1 MVWRVQLPAYMRI
14 STSSVWLA
22 SSGSLAL
29 GSLALLLTLCALA
42 APARAEHKDAARPG
56 ERVAAAAAE
65 AVHTERGATSLP
77 TGVLSEAVR
86 TERGA
91 GSLTTGELGLTGVRG
106 ARKDA
111 FLEASEVA
119 AEVRPYAPDIERCY
133 LDRLGDVRRAGRLDL
148 TFVIGR
154 DGHVVSLD
162 AAAPGLPARTVR
174 QVAACIREA
183 VDPIHFPARRG
194 DTTAIVPYLFQ
205 HTNTPGGGPQLSC
218 WNPKGCH

>member
-1 MVWRVQLPAYMRI
+1 MRI
-14 STSSVWLA
+14 STSPVSLA
-22 SSGSLAL
+22 PSGSLAL
-29 GSLALLLTLCALA
+29 GSLASLGMLCALA
-42 APARAEHKDAARPG
+42 APARAEHTDAATPR

-65 AVHTERGATSLP
+65 AVRTERGATSLP
-77 TGVLSEAVR
+77 TGAVTEEVR
-86 TERGA
+86 TARGA
-91 GSLTTGELGLTGVRG
+91 TSLTTGELGLTGARAV
-106 ARKDA
+106 RKDA

-133 LDRLGDVRRAGRLDL
+133 LDRLGDIHRAGRLDL

-162 AAAPGLPARTVR
+162 AAAPGLPSRTVH

-183 VDPIHFPARRG
+183 VDPIHFPARRA

-205 HTNTPGGGPQLSC
+205 HTNAPGGGPQLSC

>member
-1 MVWRVQLPAYMRI
+1 MRN
-14 STSSVWLA
+14 STSPVRPV
-22 SSGSLAL
+22 SSGSLA
-29 GSLALLLTLCALA
+29 SLLTLCALA
-42 APARAEHKDAARPG
+42 APAWAEHKDVARPR
-56 ERVAAAAAE
+56 ERIAAAAA
-65 AVHTERGATSLP
+65 
-77 TGVLSEAVR
+77 EAVR

-91 GSLTTGELGLTGVRG
+91 GTLTTGELGLTGARA
-106 ARKDA
+106 ARKDV
-111 FLEASEVA
+111 FLDASEIA

-133 LDRLGDVRRAGRLDL
+133 LDRLDDVRHAGRLAL

-154 DGHVVSLD
+154 NGHVVSLD
-162 AAAPGLPARTVR
+162 AAAPGLPTRTVH
-174 QVAACIREA
+174 QMAACIREV

>member
-1 MVWRVQLPAYMRI
+1 MRI
-14 STSSVWLA
+14 STSPVSLA
-22 SSGSLAL
+22 SFGSLTSL
-29 GSLALLLTLCALA
+29 GVLGMLAGLTS
-42 APARAEHKDAARPG
+42 PARAEHKDADKPR

-65 AVHTERGATSLP
+65 V
-77 TGVLSEAVR
+77 VR
-86 TERGA
+86 PQRDA
-91 GSLTTGELGLTGVRG
+91 ASLTTGELGLTGARA
-106 ARKDA
+106 ARKGA

-133 LDRLGDVRRAGRLDL
+133 LDRLGDIHRAGRLEL

-154 DGHVVSLD
+154 DGYVVSLD

-174 QVAACIREA
+174 QMAICIREA
-183 VDPIHFPARRG
+183 VDAIHFPQRRS
-194 DTTAIVPYLFQ
+194 DTTAIVPYYFQ

>member
-1 MVWRVQLPAYMRI
+1 MRI
-14 STSSVWLA
+14 STSPVCPT
-22 SSGSLAL
+22 SSGSFGF
-29 GSLALLLTLCALA
+29 GSLASLLMLGALA
-42 APARAEHKDAARPG
+42 APARAEHKDAAQPR
-56 ERVAAAAAE
+56 ERIAAAAA
-65 AVHTERGATSLP
+65 A
-77 TGVLSEAVR
+77 AVR

-91 GSLTTGELGLTGVRG
+91 GSLTTGEVGLTGVHA
-106 ARKDA
+106 ARNA
-111 FLEASEVA
+111 VVLEASEVA

-133 LDRLGDVRRAGRLDL
+133 LDRLDDVRHAGRLAL

-162 AAAPGLPARTVR
+162 AAAPGLPARTVH
-174 QVAACIREA
+174 QMAACIREV
-183 VDPIHFPARRG
+183 VDPIHFPARRA

>member
-1 MVWRVQLPAYMRI
+1 VVWRVQLLAYMRI
-14 STSSVWLA
+14 TTSPMCLA
-22 SSGSLAL
+22 SSSSLASLLVL
-29 GSLALLLTLCALA
+29 GALA
-42 APARAEHKDAARPG
+42 APARAEHDDAARSR
-56 ERVAAAAAE
+56 ERVAAATAA
-65 AVHTERGATSLP
+65 AASVHTERG
-77 TGVLSEAVR
+77 
-86 TERGA
+86 

-106 ARKDA
+106 ARNGAGSVA
-111 FLEASEVA
+111 FLEATEVA

-133 LDRLGDVRRAGRLDL
+133 LDRLGDARLAGRLDL

-174 QVAACIREA
+174 QMASCIREA

-205 HTNTPGGGPQLSC
+205 HTNAPGGGPQLSC
-218 WNPKGCH
+218 WNPRGCH